1 MPTDF
6 RFDPDKVAYYEKAG
20 WEAYYDRKWL
30 RAFRLMVQINREQF
44 AMSLPLALAAA
55 LDVVQASSA
64 FAPIDHDVAK
74 AQRFI
79 TRFYAKAARRIRF
92 KADPKTVAALEMDY
106 WVVHR
111 RLAVARG
118 QDPTNDNLAPL
129 ITSLN
134 TLHTVLFD
142 APAPAIRASAEARA
156 LAAEAVDRITGKRSA
171 NIAADWQLV
180 EEHLQRAYRAVQPKP
195 A

>member
-1 MPTDF
+1 MATNF

-20 WEAYYDRKWL
+20 WEAYYDRKWP
-30 RAFRLMVQINREQF
+30 RAFWLMVQLNREQF

-55 LDVVQASSA
+55 LDVVRASIA
-64 FAPIDHDVAK
+64 FAPLDNDVAR

-79 TRFYAKAARRIRF
+79 TRFYEKAARRIKF
-92 KADPKTVAALEMDY
+92 KANPKTVAALEMDY

-118 QDPTNDNLAPL
+118 RNPADGTLDPL
-129 ITSLN
+129 IASLDS
-134 TLHTVLFD
+134 LHTALFD
-142 APAPAIRASAEARA
+142 ASASAIRVSAEERA
-156 LAAEAVDRITGKRSA
+156 LAAEAVDRITGKRSTT
-171 NIAADWQLV
+171 IAADWLLV
-180 EEHLQRAYRAVQPKP
+180 EEHLRRAYRAVQPKP

>member
-55 LDVVQASSA
+55 LDVVQASIA
-64 FAPIDHDVAK
+64 FAPIDNDVAK

-134 TLHTVLFD
+134 TLHTALFD

>member
-55 LDVVQASSA
+55 LDVVQASIA
-64 FAPIDHDVAK
+64 FAPIDNDVAK